1 METPVTPALTV
12 TQLTVR
18 QFLRAKSVLVVAAIC
33 AIPALFALIL
43 QLALEDPTVADIRE
57 VIGDVV
63 YLGIFSSTLLPLAAL
78 VLSTS
83 ALGDEIEDKTLH
95 YLALKPMSRLRIV
108 IEKFVGTLLITVPI
122 AWIAVLAVWLVVSWG
137 NLDAASDLI
146 VPMLVSSLAG
156 VAGFGALFMLI
167 SLFIPRAL
175 LAGIFYVF
183 VWEATL
189 SQFLPGIRTISIR
202 HYMQSIFVRIAD
214 DPDITLDGVSRLST
228 ASITI
233 AVIIGISLLLAA
245 LRLRRMS
252 IE

>member
-1 METPVTPALTV
+1 MTGALTL

-18 QFLRAKSVLVVAAIC
+18 QFLRAKSVIVVAAIC
-33 AIPALFALIL
+33 AIPTLFALIL
-43 QLALEDPTVADIRE
+43 RFALEEPTVQDMRE
-57 VIGDVV
+57 VIGNSIFVG
-63 YLGIFSSTLLPLAAL
+63 LFSSTLLPLAAL

-108 IEKFVGTLLITVPI
+108 VEKFLGTLLITVPI
-122 AWIAVLAVWLVVSWG
+122 AWVALLTVWLVISWG
-137 NLDAASDLI
+137 KLDATGDLI
-146 VPMLVSSLAG
+146 VPMLVASLAG
-156 VAGFGALFMLI
+156 IAGFGALFLLI
-167 SLFIPRAL
+167 SLYIPRAL

-189 SQFLPGIRTISIR
+189 SQFLPGIRSISIR
-202 HYMQSIFVRIAD
+202 HYTQSIFVRLAD
-214 DPDITLDGVSRLST
+214 DPLITLDGVSRLST

-233 AVIIGISLLLAA
+233 GIIVAVSLTLAA